1 MTRSDDLFEQE
12 LLGRFE
18 AMSPLPDDAFTAS
31 VVAALPRT
39 GWLRPVILV
48 LAGMLGV
55 LVASLQLPELVF
67 AMDRIA
73 AGLGVAA
80 IDTMGAQALAMGI
93 VAVGLGAVTLVLFR
107 RGNLTL

>member
-1 MTRSDDLFEQE
+1 MTRSDDTFERE

-18 AMSPLPDDAFTAS
+18 AISPVPDDAFTS
-31 VVAALPRT
+31 GVLAALPRP
-39 GWLRPVILV
+39 GWLRPAILV

-55 LVASLQLPELVF
+55 LLAGLQLPELAL
-67 AMDRIA
+67 AMNRVA

-107 RGNLTL
+107 RGSLTL